1 MITKITSGCRRSW
14 TNPRHH
20 KVFSDQLLYW
30 SSAVLDRCKADKSGS
45 ESIDS
50 SISHILTARDV
61 SKSFQACKNTMV
73 CQSDVSCWICA
84 VLIKGMNHS
93 PCSFL
98 WCWCKVYF
106 WCRRGRTQGP
116 GNPQQ
121 WFWTNQPDCLSFTIK
136 LHHLHHHI
144 IFHSHLLAT
153 GVKVISVRKPLQLP
167 RITSHRQNV
176 GPCSRAGGK
185 AHSRSWIL
193 IYPHPYLVNTVGS
206 SGILAKGGHSPAL
219 QNPGK
224 RSGVSVVVGIVVGSV
239 VSSSPSSSCSAKC
252 NCGGPSWM

>member
-1 MITKITSGCRRSW
+1 MSPVGYVPSWLRVWITHRVHFYNVGARCAFGVGRAGTRALEIPSSDFE
-14 TNPRHH
+14 HH
-20 KVFSDQLLYW
+20 
-30 SSAVLDRCKADKSGS
+30 
-45 ESIDS
+45 
-50 SISHILTARDV
+50 
-61 SKSFQACKNTMV
+61 
-73 CQSDVSCWICA
+73 
-84 VLIKGMNHS
+84 
-93 PCSFL
+93 P
-98 WCWCKVYF
+98 
-106 WCRRGRTQGP
+106 
-116 GNPQQ
+116 
-121 WFWTNQPDCLSFTIK
+121 PDCLSFTIK

-185 AHSRSWIL
+185 AHSRSCIF
-193 IYPHPYLVNTVGS
+193 IYYHPHLVNTVGS
-206 SGILAKGGHSPAL
+206 SGILMKGGHSPAL